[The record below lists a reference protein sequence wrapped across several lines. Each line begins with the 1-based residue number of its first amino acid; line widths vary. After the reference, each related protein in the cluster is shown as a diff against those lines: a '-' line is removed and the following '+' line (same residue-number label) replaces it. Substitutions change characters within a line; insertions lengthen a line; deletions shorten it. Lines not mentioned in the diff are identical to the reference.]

1 MLTYYLMRHHD
12 QPLYEQLYEQLKK
25 SIVKED
31 IKRYEKMPSKRAL
44 ANHLKVSLSTI
55 ELAYQQLLA
64 EGYIYAIEKK
74 GYFVHYDHSQLTQ
87 LKPTPKK
94 NVIKTAVQ
102 QKDFIDHFKTNLVDA
117 SRFPLET
124 WLKVSKKMLDE
135 SPELLINHSDPQGI
149 LELRDE
155 IKSYLKQYRGM
166 DVSPNQI
173 IMGAGSEVL
182 LSLISDLIGHH
193 KVIGVENPGYHKIN
207 HILRNKHQVI
217 PIPLDQDGMMINH
230 QNTQSLDVIHIT
242 PSHQFPSGI
251 VMPIQRRIQCLS
263 WANQTNGRY
272 IIEDDYDS
280 EFRFVG
286 QPIEALYA
294 LDHHQKVIYIN
305 SFSKSLGP
313 TMRLSYMVLP
323 PHLLTS
329 YHQKMQGYR
338 QTISNLTQY
347 TLSYFMKEGFFY
359 KHLNRMKV
367 KYKQKRDELIKHIK
381 SSTFGHKIDI
391 INADAGLHFILKHHE
406 MDAKLMCDRAKKV
419 GIEIKTLHE
428 HLQVPIEGFEDGL
441 VMGYAHIPVESFPR
455 LILKLERAWK
465 GI

>member
-1 MLTYYLMRHHD
+1 MLTYYLVRDHT
-12 QPLYEQLYEQLKK
+12 QPLYEQLYEQLKQ
-25 SIVKED
+25 SIVKEE
-31 IKRYEKMPSKRAL
+31 IKQYEKMPSKRAL

-74 GYFVHYDHSQLTQ
+74 GYFVHYDHSQLTP
-87 LKPTPKK
+87 LIPLPKK
-94 NVIKTAVQ
+94 EVIKPSGQ
-102 QKDFIDHFKTNLVDA
+102 QKPFADHFKTNLVDA
-117 SRFPLET
+117 HRFPLEQ
-124 WLKVSKKMLDE
+124 WLKASKKMIDE
-135 SPELLINHSDPQGI
+135 NAEILINQSDSQGI
-149 LELRDE
+149 FELRYE

-166 DVSPNQI
+166 DVSPDQI

-182 LSLISDLIGHH
+182 LSLISDLIGHQ
-193 KVIGVENPGYHKIN
+193 KKIGVENPGYHKIN
-207 HILRNKHQVI
+207 HILRNKHHVI
-217 PIPLDQDGMMINH
+217 PIPLDKDGMMIDHKNSE
-230 QNTQSLDVIHIT
+230 SLDVIHIT

-251 VMPIQRRIQCLS
+251 VMPIQRRLACLT
-263 WANQTNGRY
+263 WANQITERY

-294 LDHHQKVIYIN
+294 LDRHQKVIYIN

-323 PHLLTS
+323 THLLKI
-329 YHQKMQGYR
+329 YQEKMKGYR

-347 TLSYFMKEGFFY
+347 TLSYFMKDGVFY

-367 KYKQKRDELIKHIK
+367 KYKQKRDELIKQLK

-391 INADAGLHFILKHHE
+391 INADAGLHFILKHH
-406 MDAKLMCDRAKKV
+406 DLAAHDLSLRAKKN
-419 GIEIKTLHE
+419 GIEIKTLYE
-428 HLQVPIEGFEDGL
+428 HLQVPIKGFEDGL
-441 VMGYAHIPVESFPR
+441 VMGYAHISIGDFPR
-455 LILKLERAWK
+455 LIHRLEQAWK
-465 GI
+465 DQ